1 MKDLQE
7 KIKEAKKDGYTDDD
21 IVQFLAQLP
30 EVGSEISAALE
41 NQYQPSEIVKFL
53 GQSAMSEPA
62 APAAESESAISR
74 GLGLATRAMAPT
86 LAGAQIGSFG
96 GPMGA
101 VIGSMAVPAADA
113 ANALV
118 NLLASPFTDRR
129 LMPASQAIQN
139 LMTSAG
145 VPAPPETQTPTERV
159 VSSGLE
165 ASTGVARTI
174 PALISASTTAASPVT
189 RGVAGQLA
197 VAPGTQ
203 AVVTP
208 TAVMTGQTVTE
219 ATGNPLY
226 GAAATLG
233 TGFAGSVKRPQ
244 KEQALSSDA
253 LNRIATDRYDQLQA
267 SGVQLKTDEFVDSM
281 NSIAKGLRQEG
292 YTPTGYPKITGAIQ
306 ELTSTAQPKDW
317 TEIQAL
323 RKMIRSGQTSMDP
336 EERRLASILLDEY
349 DNYLMTVPKNAI
361 ASGDMK
367 NAGELW
373 SQARN
378 SYSRMKK
385 SEVFEDMLN
394 EAKLDRSKFTQS
406 GEENSLAK
414 QLRQLAKNDK
424 RMRLFTKEEQAA
436 IEQAAKGGTAQNL
449 LKFFGRFAPTGPVSG
464 MFTGGATVMNPAVG
478 LTMAGTAA
486 ASRVGATNMRRAS
499 VNELSNL
506 MRMGSAPRTTG
517 GPFRATAPTTMRGL
531 LSMENLEQQQRN
543 LLGIQ

>member
-1 MKDLQE
+1 
-7 KIKEAKKDGYTDDD
+7 
-21 IVQFLAQLP
+21 
-30 EVGSEISAALE
+30 
-41 NQYQPSEIVKFL
+41 
-53 GQSAMSEPA
+53 
-62 APAAESESAISR
+62 
-74 GLGLATRAMAPT
+74 
-86 LAGAQIGSFG
+86 
-96 GPMGA
+96 
-101 VIGSMAVPAADA
+101 
-113 ANALV
+113 
-118 NLLASPFTDRR
+118 
-129 LMPASQAIQN
+129 
-139 LMTSAG
+139 
-145 VPAPPETQTPTERV
+145 
-159 VSSGLE
+159 
-165 ASTGVARTI
+165 
-174 PALISASTTAASPVT
+174 LISASKTATSPVT
-189 RGVAGQLA
+189 RNVAGQLA

-267 SGVQLKTDEFVDSM
+267 SGVQLKTDEFVNSM
-281 NSIAKGLRQEG
+281 NSIAKSLRQEG
-292 YTPTGYPKITGAIQ
+292 YTPTGYPKVTGAIQ

-336 EERRLASILLDEY
+336 EERRIASILLDEY

-464 MFTGGATVMNPAVG
+464 MFTGGATVMNPALG
-478 LTMAGTAA
+478 LGMAGTAA
-486 ASRVGATNMRRAS
+486 ASRVGATNMRRTS

-531 LSMENLEQQQRN
+531 LSMEDLEQQQRN

>member
-1 MKDLQE
+1 MPYS
-7 KIKEAKKDGYTDDD
+7 ITTKDGITINNIPDDVAPD
-21 IVQFLAQLP
+21 SPGLKQRVAAIRDMGP
-30 EVGSEISAALE
+30 ESGASATTT
-41 NQYQPSEIVKFL
+41 PS
-53 GQSAMSEPA
+53 Q
-62 APAAESESAISR
+62 ESALSR

-96 GPMGA
+96 GPVGA
-101 VIGSMAVPAADA
+101 LVGSMAVPAADA
-113 ANALV
+113 TNALI
-118 NLLASPFTDRR
+118 NLLASPFTDKR
-129 LMPASQAIQN
+129 LIPASQAIQN

-145 VPAPPETQTPTERV
+145 VPGAPETQTPTERV
-159 VSSGLE
+159 LSAGLE

-174 PALISASTTAASPVT
+174 PALINASTTAASPIV
-189 RGVAGQLA
+189 RGVTGQLA

-208 TAVMTGQTVTE
+208 ASVIAGQTVAE

-226 GAAATLG
+226 GAATTLG
-233 TGFAGSVKRPQ
+233 TGFAGSIKRPQ
-244 KEQALSSDA
+244 KEQALSSGA

-267 SGVQLKTDEFVDSM
+267 SGVQLKTDEFVGSM
-281 NSIAKGLRQEG
+281 NKIAKGLRQEG
-292 YTPTGYPKITGAIQ
+292 YTPTGYPKVTGAIQ

-323 RKMIRSGQTSMDP
+323 RKMIRSGQTSMDS

-349 DNYLMTVPKNAI
+349 DNYLMTVPKNDI

-367 NAGELW
+367 NTSELW
-373 SQARN
+373 SQART

-424 RMRLFTKEEQAA
+424 KMRLFTKEEQAA
-436 IEQAAKGGTAQNL
+436 IEQAAKGNTVQNM

-464 MFTGGATVMNPAVG
+464 MFTGGATVMNPALG

-499 VNELSNL
+499 VDELSNL
-506 MRMGSAPRTTG
+506 MRMGSAPATIG
-517 GPFRATAPTTMRGL
+517 GPFRATTPTTVRGL
-531 LSMENLEQQQRN
+531 LSFEDLEQQQRN
-543 LLGIQ
+543 LMGIQ

>member
-1 MKDLQE
+1 MK
-7 KIKEAKKDGYTDDD
+7 KINIEGIGT
-21 IVQFLAQLP
+21 
-30 EVGSEISAALE
+30 LE
-41 NQYQPSEIVKFL
+41 F
-53 GQSAMSEPA
+53 PA
-62 APAAESESAISR
+62 AATDEQIAAFVNSTPPDQLRQIVGAQAPSQESALGR
-74 GLGLATRAMAPT
+74 GLSLATRAMAPT
-86 LAGAQIGSFG
+86 LAGAQFGSLG
-96 GPMGA
+96 GPLGA
-101 VIGSMAVPAADA
+101 VVGSMAVPAADA
-113 ANALV
+113 TNALI
-118 NLLASPFTDRR
+118 NLLASPFTDKR
-129 LMPASQAIQN
+129 LIPASQAIQN
-139 LMTSAG
+139 LMTRAG
-145 VPAPPETQTPTERV
+145 VPAAPETQTPTERV

-174 PALISASTTAASPVT
+174 PALISASTTAASPVA
-189 RGVAGQLA
+189 RGIAGQLA

-208 TAVMTGQTVTE
+208 AAVMAGQTVTE

-226 GAAATLG
+226 GAATTLG
-233 TGFAGSVKRPQ
+233 TGFAGSIKRPQ
-244 KEQALSSDA
+244 KEQALSSGA

-281 NSIAKGLRQEG
+281 NRIAKGLRQEG
-292 YTPTGYPKITGAIQ
+292 YTPTGYPKVTGAIQ

-323 RKMIRSGQTSMDP
+323 RKMIRSGQTSMDS

-349 DNYLMTVPKNAI
+349 DNYLMTVPKNDI

-367 NAGELW
+367 NTSELW
-373 SQARN
+373 SQART

-436 IEQAAKGGTAQNL
+436 IEQAAKGGTVQNM

-464 MFTGGATVMNPAVG
+464 MFTGGATVMNPALG

-499 VNELSNL
+499 VDELSNL
-506 MRMGSAPRTTG
+506 MRMGSAPATIG
-517 GPFRATAPTTMRGL
+517 GPFRATTPTTVRGL
-531 LSMENLEQQQRN
+531 LSFEDLEQQQRN
-543 LLGIQ
+543 LMGIQ